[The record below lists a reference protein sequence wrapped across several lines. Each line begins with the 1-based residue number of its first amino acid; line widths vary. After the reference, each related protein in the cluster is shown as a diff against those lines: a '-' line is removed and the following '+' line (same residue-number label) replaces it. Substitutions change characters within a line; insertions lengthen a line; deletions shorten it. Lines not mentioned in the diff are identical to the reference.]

1 MMHVPLAALLA
12 ALLLRTTA
20 IFKFSR
26 GLMNRLTTRV
36 LLNNN
41 VLIAHVNVFSA
52 KDPFFFLV
60 LCFYPL
66 STKRV
71 CLRELSFGV
80 VKSFEFDFTHRIAH
94 GRVLRTEVRCEI
106 QCFGVLSTHHS
117 SLTTNQG
124 DVL

>member
-1 MMHVPLAALLA
+1 MLDFPNKAIKSKGNWYIFLMMHVPLAALLA

-52 KDPFFFLV
+52 KDPARF
-60 LCFYPL
+60 
-66 STKRV
+66 
-71 CLRELSFGV
+71 
-80 VKSFEFDFTHRIAH
+80 
-94 GRVLRTEVRCEI
+94 RCRYI
-106 QCFGVLSTHHS
+106 
-117 SLTTNQG
+117 
-124 DVL
+124 